1 MTLINWQIN
10 YLSLTGLQNLKKSA
24 LFKSYMSLPTAHNY
38 VVKTMMENLVSLE
51 KNFLEPKLLIETLI
65 ETDKLLNEN
74 IEVFGNKNFSED
86 LLDNEKE
93 NINLLIERIS
103 ILEKAS
109 QGKVNWANQF
119 SQYLQENITRK

>member
-1 MTLINWQIN
+1 
-10 YLSLTGLQNLKKSA
+10 
-24 LFKSYMSLPTAHNY
+24 MSLPTAHNY
-38 VVKTMMENLVSLE
+38 VLKTMMENIVSLE

-65 ETDKLLNEN
+65 ETDKVLTESM
-74 IEVFGNKNFSED
+74 EVFGNKNFSED

-93 NINLLIERIS
+93 NVNLLIERIS

>member
-1 MTLINWQIN
+1 
-10 YLSLTGLQNLKKSA
+10 
-24 LFKSYMSLPTAHNY
+24 MSLPTAHNY
-38 VVKTMMENLVSLE
+38 VVKTMMENLISLE
-51 KNFLEPKLLIETLI
+51 KNFLEPKLLVKTLV
-65 ETDKLLNEN
+65 ETDKALNES
-74 IEVFGNKNFSED
+74 IEVFGNKDFSKD

-119 SQYLQENITRK
+119 SQYLHENITRK

>member
-1 MTLINWQIN
+1 
-10 YLSLTGLQNLKKSA
+10 
-24 LFKSYMSLPTAHNY
+24 MSLPTAHNY

-65 ETDKLLNEN
+65 ETDKALTES

-86 LLDNEKE
+86 LLENEKE

-109 QGKVNWANQF
+109 LGKVNWANQF

>member
-1 MTLINWQIN
+1 
-10 YLSLTGLQNLKKSA
+10 
-24 LFKSYMSLPTAHNY
+24 MSLPTAHNY
-38 VVKTMMENLVSLE
+38 VVKTMMENLISLE

-65 ETDKLLNEN
+65 ETDKALNES
-74 IEVFGNKNFSED
+74 IEVFGNKNFSKD

-109 QGKVNWANQF
+109 QGKVDWAKKF
-119 SQYLQENITRK
+119 SQYLQENIKRK

>member
-1 MTLINWQIN
+1 
-10 YLSLTGLQNLKKSA
+10 
-24 LFKSYMSLPTAHNY
+24 MSLPTAHNY
-38 VVKTMMENLVSLE
+38 IVKTMMENLVSLE
-51 KNFLEPKLLIETLI
+51 KNFLEPRLLIETLI
-65 ETDKLLNEN
+65 ETNKALNES

-93 NINLLIERIS
+93 NINLLIERIA